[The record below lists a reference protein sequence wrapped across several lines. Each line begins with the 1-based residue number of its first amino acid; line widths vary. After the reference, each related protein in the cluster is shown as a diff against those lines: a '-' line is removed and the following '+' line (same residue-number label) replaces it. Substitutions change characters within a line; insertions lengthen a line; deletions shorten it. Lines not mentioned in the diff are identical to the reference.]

1 METFKTVTTVK
12 KNHKIEIENVPF
24 ENGMEVEIEVSLNN
38 KNKKIE
44 NNNYILRDKLIKYD
58 DPYKSVAED
67 DWDVHKN

>member
-44 NNNYILRDKLIKYD
+44 NKNYILRDKLIKYD
-58 DPYKSVAED
+58 DPYKPVAED
-67 DWDVHKN
+67 DWEVLK

>member
-24 ENGMEVEIEVSLNN
+24 ENGMDVEIEVSLNN
-38 KNKKIE
+38 KNKKNE

-58 DPYKSVAED
+58 DPYKPVAED
-67 DWDVHKN
+67 DWDVLK